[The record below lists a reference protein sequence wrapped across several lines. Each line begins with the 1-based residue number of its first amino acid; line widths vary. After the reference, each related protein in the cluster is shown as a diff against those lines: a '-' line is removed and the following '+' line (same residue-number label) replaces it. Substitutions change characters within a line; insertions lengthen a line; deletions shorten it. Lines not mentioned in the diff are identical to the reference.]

1 MTSVISP
8 DMVVPVACKNICKP
22 DKDGRYC
29 VGCGR
34 SMEEIIEKGK
44 DYGKRLQ
51 KREQSHKEQ
60 T

>member
-8 DMVVPVACKNICKP
+8 DMVAVVACKNMCKP

-44 DYGKRLQ
+44 KVLDKQPKR
-51 KREQSHKEQ
+51 
-60 T
+60 

>member
-8 DMVVPVACKNICKP
+8 DMVAVVACKNLCKP

-34 SMEEIIEKGK
+34 SIEEIIQKGK
-44 DYGKRLQ
+44 DYDKRLQ
-51 KREQSHKEQ
+51 KRE
-60 T
+60 

>member
-1 MTSVISP
+1 MTSVTSP
-8 DMVVPVACKNICKP
+8 DMVAVVACKNICKP

-34 SMEEIIEKGK
+34 SIEEIIEKGK
-44 DYGKRLQ
+44 KVLDKIP
-51 KREQSHKEQ
+51 K

>member
-1 MTSVISP
+1 MTSVISQV
-8 DMVVPVACKNICKP
+8 MVVLVECKNICKP

-44 DYGKRLQ
+44 KVLDKQPKR
-51 KREQSHKEQ
+51 
-60 T
+60 

>member
-1 MTSVISP
+1 
-8 DMVVPVACKNICKP
+8 MVVPVACKNICKP

-44 DYGKRLQ
+44 KVLDKQPKR
-51 KREQSHKEQ
+51 
-60 T
+60 